1 LHSSDQKEALS
12 KVSREK
18 RLLIFALLMVV
29 AVIVSMTTP
38 LRDILSV
45 DDLRARALALGPW
58 APLAIIVVG
67 ALGPSLFL
75 PRWPIAFVSG
85 FLYGVGTGTLLGNFA
100 GALGALVHFFV
111 ALHLL
116 APSAR
121 AMCRKRNIDIDRIP
135 KDKAFLVIFMLRAF
149 PFSSTVVT
157 NLVAGALK
165 MNVRSYFT
173 ATFLGMIP
181 SSLIYAASGSLIN
194 ESSNTIYFAIGGG
207 LMTFVIVGW
216 FGRRTLRSIFV
227 KEKQP
232 DNSPES

>member
-1 LHSSDQKEALS
+1 MKNFDQKEA
-12 KVSREK
+12 VSAVSHAK
-18 RLLIFALLMVV
+18 RLLIFALLMAV
-29 AVIVSMTTP
+29 AVVISVTTP

-67 ALGPSLFL
+67 AIGPSLLL
-75 PRWPIAFVSG
+75 PRWPIAFASG
-85 FLYGVGTGTLLGNFA
+85 FLYGIGTGTVLGNFA
-100 GALGALVHFFV
+100 SALGALVHFFV

-135 KDKAFLVIFMLRAF
+135 QDKAFLVIFMLRAF

-157 NLVAGALK
+157 NLIAGSLK
-165 MNVRSYFT
+165 MNVRPYFT

-181 SSLIYAASGSLIN
+181 SSLIYAATGSLIN
-194 ESSNTIYFAIGGG
+194 ESSNAIYFAIGVG
-207 LMTFVIVGW
+207 LMIFVMVAW
-216 FGRRTLRSIFV
+216 FGRHTLRSIFV
-227 KEKQP
+227 KKKQP
-232 DNSPES
+232 NNSPDS

>member
-1 LHSSDQKEALS
+1 LHSSDPKDAVS
-12 KVSREK
+12 KVTPAK

-67 ALGPSLFL
+67 AIGPSMLL
-75 PRWPIAFVSG
+75 PRWPIAFASG
-85 FLYGVGTGTLLGNFA
+85 FLYGIGTGTILGNFA
-100 GALGALVHFFV
+100 GALGALIHFFV

-135 KDKAFLVIFMLRAF
+135 QDKAFLVVFLLRAF

-165 MNVRSYFT
+165 MNVRPYFT

-181 SSLIYAASGSLIN
+181 SSLIYAATGSLVN
-194 ESSNTIYFAIGGG
+194 ESSNQIYLAIGVG
-207 LMTFVIVGW
+207 LLIFIIVGW
-216 FGRRTLRSIFV
+216 FGRETLRSIFV
-227 KEKQP
+227 RKKKP
-232 DNSPES
+232 DNSPD